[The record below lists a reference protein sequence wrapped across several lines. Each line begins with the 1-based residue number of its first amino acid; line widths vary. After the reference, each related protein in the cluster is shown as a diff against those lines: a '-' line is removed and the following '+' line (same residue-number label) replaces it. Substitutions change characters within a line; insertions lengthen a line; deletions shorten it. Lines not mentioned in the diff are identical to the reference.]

1 VVTETSSSELLQ
13 RYVNSMHEK
22 QKLFIGDIFVFKLI
36 TFPLKQNIFSEPKV
50 GKHGQFVVAGTEKDT
65 SELIELLQKCAV
77 EKFTTCRQLQA
88 RQFVSLATIVTTD
101 YEALYAYK
109 RSDYQ
114 RCLQLSIQNVH
125 TLLYAGLIYSD
136 VAIHK
141 VFIQLLDDDIVS
153 LTTLMLI
160 VNAECRQNSS
170 HSVITQMTL
179 SLYLMTQCLLKL
191 RHSVMSLAQTLHY
204 ITLAQRKTAAHRTL
218 DQLTLRLAWRKIAT
232 IRYDTIGEFNVDSKA
247 EYSALSSTRSQ
258 KKKLKQT
265 TPAPL

>member
-109 RSDYQ
+109 R
-114 RCLQLSIQNVH
+114 IA
-125 TLLYAGLIYSD
+125 TISD
-136 VAIHK
+136 VYSC
-141 VFIQLLDDDIVS
+141 LYRTYTRCCMLVS
-153 LTTLMLI
+153 YILMLQFI
-160 VNAECRQNSS
+160 KYSFSCWM
-170 HSVITQMTL
+170 MTL
-179 SLYLMTQCLLKL
+179 S
-191 RHSVMSLAQTLHY
+191 H
-204 ITLAQRKTAAHRTL
+204 
-218 DQLTLRLAWRKIAT
+218 
-232 IRYDTIGEFNVDSKA
+232 
-247 EYSALSSTRSQ
+247 
-258 KKKLKQT
+258 
-265 TPAPL
+265 